1 MATLRDVAQLVGV
14 SQTTVSR
21 ILNKDETI
29 SVTPEVRLR
38 IFQAASQLNYIPPRQ
53 RKAAK
58 AKKKLMIG
66 VADWQ
71 IIRPDR
77 PNVRLHS
84 LALMSQVLNDK
95 YEVEFTRLV
104 YGKPQAVDGIIAFGV
119 FRPEEIA
126 FLHSLSYAIVFVNSE
141 QRNYENDQVQV
152 DYRRG
157 LEDMVSYLLE
167 QKQYTSIGYIGG
179 FYEDGREH
187 IRIGGKRLQSLKDI
201 LSERGQ
207 YDPSLFHLG
216 TISKKSGF
224 ELVYEAARTKT
235 LAEAVILG
243 NDEVAEGAME
253 ALGELKLQIPRDVA
267 VVIYQDIQTLESKWP
282 NSTCIEMYPDYVWE
296 NALEMLFGRIENTR
310 PQQPVT
316 IMVPAGLRIG
326 DTA

>member
-38 IFQAASQLNYIPPRQ
+38 IFQAASQLNYVPPRQ
-53 RKAAK
+53 RRAAK

-84 LALMSQVLNDK
+84 LALMAQVLNDK
-95 YEVEFTRLV
+95 YEVEFTRLL

-167 QKQYTSIGYIGG
+167 QKQYASIGYIGG
-179 FYEDGREH
+179 LYEDGQEH

-216 TISKKSGF
+216 TISRESGF
-224 ELVYEAARTKT
+224 QLVYEAARTKT
-235 LAEAVILG
+235 LADAVILG

-253 ALGELKLQIPRDVA
+253 ALGELKLQIPEDVA

-310 PQQPVT
+310 LQQPVT

>member
-38 IFQAASQLNYIPPRQ
+38 IFQAASQLNYVPPRQ

-119 FRPEEIA
+119 FRPEKLHFCTVCLLRLCLLILNREIMKMIRYRWTTEGDWKIW
-126 FLHSLSYAIVFVNSE
+126 FLTFWNRNSIPVLAISE
-141 QRNYENDQVQV
+141 GFMKTGR
-152 DYRRG
+152 
-157 LEDMVSYLLE
+157 
-167 QKQYTSIGYIGG
+167 SI
-179 FYEDGREH
+179 
-187 IRIGGKRLQSLKDI
+187 S
-201 LSERGQ
+201 
-207 YDPSLFHLG
+207 
-216 TISKKSGF
+216 
-224 ELVYEAARTKT
+224 ELVEKDFRA
-235 LAEAVILG
+235 
-243 NDEVAEGAME
+243 
-253 ALGELKLQIPRDVA
+253 
-267 VVIYQDIQTLESKWP
+267 
-282 NSTCIEMYPDYVWE
+282 
-296 NALEMLFGRIENTR
+296 
-310 PQQPVT
+310 
-316 IMVPAGLRIG
+316 
-326 DTA
+326 